1 MKEEPGHIQGM
12 KEVLQN
18 QKQTNR
24 DFPGGPVVKILP
36 SSAVGEGLS
45 PGSGA
50 KIPHALQPKK
60 KQKQKNKT

>member
-36 SSAVGEGLS
+36 SNT
-45 PGSGA
+45 GSTGSIPDQGA
-50 KIPHALQPKK
+50 RIPYPSRPKK
-60 KQKQKNKT
+60 PKT